1 MAAKKKVD
9 GRTKKGKALKARQ
22 SATAGKRRKGV
33 GAMLKK
39 KRASVAKAKKA
50 VKAQASPRTK
60 VRIVKPKVGEKRT
73 ARLRVGPKGKL
84 TPEVKNPRIGSI
96 VVTEQGTIGRLESI
110 DKDGIALL
118 VVVEPTVKD
127 SGVTAR
133 TAASKLFKATEGE
146 KRVYGF
152 MARTARSMIEVLTND
167 ETADQVIA
175 VEVSEAVEKVHAE
188 TTEAERLAVVADVIK
203 PGRAFNVVECA
214 GESVDSDVRM
224 SPDPEASREATPEA

>member
-9 GRTKKGKALKARQ
+9 GRTKKGKALKARR

-39 KRASVAKAKKA
+39 KRASVAKAKA
-50 VKAQASPRTK
+50 VVKAKAGTK
-60 VRIVKPKVGEKRT
+60 VRIVKQKVGEQRT
-73 ARLRVGPKGKL
+73 ARLKVGPRGKL
-84 TPEVKNPRIGSI
+84 IPEVKKPRIGSI
-96 VVTEQGTIGRLESI
+96 VVTEQGTIGRLESV

-146 KRVYGF
+146 KRVHGF
-152 MARTARSMIEVLTND
+152 MARTARSLVDVLIND
-167 ETADQVIA
+167 DDADEVIA
-175 VEVSEAVEKVHAE
+175 VEVSEAVEAVHE
-188 TTEAERLAVVADVIK
+188 DTTEAERLAIVADVLK
-203 PGRAFNVVECA
+203 PGAAFNIVECA
-214 GESVDSDVRM
+214 EDVRDSDVRIC
-224 SPDPEASREATPEA
+224 PDPEASREV